1 MKTTVTPG
9 LVRRQLESLGRITT
23 RDAVLGGTLSDEE
36 VSVLAGLYPQWAAGI
51 AVAVDGLYQFD
62 GSLYKVAQAH
72 TTQADWTPPT
82 VPALFTP
89 VAAAGVIPEWVQPT
103 GAQDAYAI
111 GDQVTHDNP
120 QDSGNIWVYESS
132 IDANTTEPGRDGTF
146 DRYWTPVE
154 VVH

>member
-36 VSVLAGLYPQWAAGI
+36 VSVLAGLYPKWAAGI

-103 GAQDAYAI
+103 GAQDAYAV

-120 QDSGNIWVYESS
+120 QDSGNIWLYESS

-154 VVH
+154 VA